1 MGRLSQDQIQ
11 FFKDNGYII
20 LKKLV
25 QGKELQRITEEYDN
39 LFHRKNESKMESSWV
54 GSEKNHRASDSPY
67 TVKGI
72 HNLQMHHAVFG
83 RYLYNDNLLDAMED
97 LMGTPN
103 IALHHT
109 KAHYKP
115 PEKGAAYPMHQD
127 YHYFPYEND
136 TMTAAVLFLD
146 DADVENGT
154 LFVWPGSHKF
164 GPLED
169 FGPKEGSEFHYVDQ
183 KKYPIE
189 KAIPVVV
196 EAGDVIAFSYLM
208 LHGSTPNLSKR
219 PRRMLLAQL
228 YDPHDKPIGGE
239 RSQPGKGW
247 VLRGVNLNRDATVA
261 RRADD
266 N

>member
-1 MGRLSQDQIQ
+1 MSRLREEQVQ
-11 FFKDNGYII
+11 FYRDNGYIV
-20 LKKLV
+20 LKNLV
-25 QGKELQRITEEYDN
+25 KGKELQRLTEEYDD
-39 LFHRKNESKMESSWV
+39 LFRRKNEAKTESSWV
-54 GSEKNHRASDSPY
+54 GSEQNHRVSDSPY

-83 RYLYNDNLLDAMED
+83 RYLYNEELLDAMED

-109 KAHYKP
+109 KAHFKP

-127 YHYFPYEND
+127 YHYFPYEKD

-169 FGPKEGSEFHYVDQ
+169 FGPKEGSDFHYVDQ
-183 KKYPIE
+183 AK
-189 KAIPVVV
+189 PVIVK
-196 EAGDVIAFSYLM
+196 AGDVVIFSYLM
-208 LHGSTPNLSKR
+208 LHGSTPNLSSR
-219 PRRMLLAQL
+219 PRRMFLAQM
-228 YDPHDKPIGGE
+228 YDPHDKPKGGE
-239 RSQPGKGW
+239 KVQPGKGW
-247 VLRGVNLNRDATVA
+247 LLRGFNLNRDATIA
-261 RRADD
+261 RRAVDS
-266 N
+266 